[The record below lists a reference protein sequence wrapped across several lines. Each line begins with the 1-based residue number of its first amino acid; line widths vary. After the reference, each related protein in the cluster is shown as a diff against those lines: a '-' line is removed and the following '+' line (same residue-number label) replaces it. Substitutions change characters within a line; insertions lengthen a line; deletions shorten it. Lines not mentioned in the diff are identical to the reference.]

1 MVFRETRFGPLRA
14 VPDANIMDPIT
25 AIAASGMRSRTE
37 TLDALANNIANAG
50 TAGYKADSES
60 YDLYFGQDAW
70 DAYDENRPM
79 GAEMPLVQRD
89 WTNFSQ
95 GTLVNTGNM
104 GDAAL
109 SSDGFFVVQTPSGP
123 LYTRAGHFRVGK
135 SGKLETNDGY
145 TVQAVGG
152 KAIQLDPTK
161 PFTIGTSGEVL
172 QDKAPVGQLQ
182 ILTVDTVDNLTKR
195 GGTYFMLSPAAK
207 TSPAKDTEVLQGKIE
222 ASNVEPTQAAVKL
235 VGVLRQFEALQ
246 KAVRIATD
254 MGKEAVE
261 QVAKVG

>member
-1 MVFRETRFGPLRA
+1 
-14 VPDANIMDPIT
+14 MDPIT
-25 AIAASGMRSRTE
+25 AIAASGMRARTE

-70 DAYDENRPM
+70 NAYDENRPM

-89 WTNFSQ
+89 WTNYSQ

-104 GDAAL
+104 EDAAL
-109 SSDGFFVVQTPSGP
+109 SADGFFVVQTSSGP
-123 LYTRAGHFRVGK
+123 LYTRSGHFRVGK
-135 SGKLETNDGY
+135 SGRLETQDGY
-145 TVQAVGG
+145 AVQALGG
-152 KAIQLDPTK
+152 GTIPLDPSK
-161 PFTIGTSGEVL
+161 PFTISTSGDVS
-172 QDKAPVGQLQ
+172 QDNAVVGTLQ

-195 GGTYFMLSPAAK
+195 GGTYFMLSPTAK
-207 TSPAKDTEVLQGKIE
+207 TSLAKDTQVLQGKIE

>member
-1 MVFRETRFGPLRA
+1 
-14 VPDANIMDPIT
+14 MDPLS
-25 AIAASGMRSRTE
+25 AIAASGMRVRTE

-60 YDLYFGQDAW
+60 YDLYFGSDAW
-70 DAYDENRPM
+70 NAYDENRPM
-79 GAEMPLVQRD
+79 GSEMPLVKRD

-104 GDAAL
+104 GDVAL
-109 SSDGFFVVQTPSGP
+109 SSKGFFVVQTDSGP
-123 LYTRAGHFRVGK
+123 LYTRTGNFRVAK
-135 SGKLETNDGY
+135 SGRLETNDGY
-145 TVQAVGG
+145 AVEGTDG
-152 KAIQLDPTK
+152 NPIQLDPAK
-161 PFTIGTSGEVL
+161 PFTISTAGEVS
-172 QDKAPVGQLQ
+172 QDNVPAGTLK

-195 GGTYFMLSPAAK
+195 GGTYFMLSSTAK
-207 TSPAKDTEVLQGKIE
+207 TAPATDTDVMQGKIE

-246 KAVRIATD
+246 KAVRIASE
-254 MGKEAVE
+254 MNKEAVE